1 MKKRDRTRIQKRKTE
16 AVKLITL
23 IQKLAIKGKG
33 LRFYQVSKKKILT
46 RKIKNL
52 KLKLQQK
59 LNRK

>member
-1 MKKRDRTRIQKRKTE
+1 MKKRDRTRIQKRKNE

-23 IQKLAIKGKG
+23 IQKLAIKEKG